1 MLNPLYNFVA
11 RSIVVI
17 HSGIVHIFGTGGY
30 TWALAIIA
38 LTVALRIILVPLFV
52 KQIKSQRAMQVLQ
65 PKIKEIREKHK
76 DNKERQQQELMAL
89 YKEHGNPLLGCVPLL
104 AQIPL
109 FIALYHV
116 LDGFVPKKAFGPY
129 IPSALDGLKVHTA
142 EQIARAKI
150 FGASLAASL
159 TSPNNLLHYLG
170 SHPTN
175 VRVLAIV
182 LMVLM
187 AVTTYYTQR
196 QIMGSGTTDPSQATQ
211 QKVLLYAAPV
221 MLFVFGVKF
230 SLGVLLYWFATN
242 VWSMGQQY
250 VILRRMPPVGAL
262 AAAAAA
268 AAAAPTPTTVQGQGR
283 NRRPV
288 IDPSAIQDTAAVTA
302 RPRRFLPP
310 AAPTPLAET
319 AAGGG
324 APPPRP
330 VTPTP
335 VPRDSAPNGPS
346 GARRPPRNS
355 AKRRSRRGGRR

>member
-11 RSIVVI
+11 RSIVVF
-17 HSGIVHIFGTGGY
+17 HSGLVHVFGTGGY

-129 IPSALDGLKVHTA
+129 IPSALDGLKVQTA

-159 TSPNNLLHYLG
+159 TSKNDLLRYLG

-262 AAAAAA
+262 AAAAAN
-268 AAAAPTPTTVQGQGR
+268 AAPTPTTVQGQGR

-288 IDPSAIQDTAAVTA
+288 IDASVIQDTAAVSA

-310 AAPTPLAET
+310 AAPTPLTET
-319 AAGGG
+319 VAGGSV
-324 APPPRP
+324 PPARP
-330 VTPTP
+330 VTPDPPARTT
-335 VPRDSAPNGPS
+335 APGGPA
-346 GARRPPRNS
+346 GARRPPRNA
-355 AKRRSRRGGRR
+355 AKRRPRRGGRR